1 MMNPSA
7 TDEFLAGFA
16 HGLFRLDY
24 IQSPDGTEYVEP
36 SGLFALYEETAEA
49 ALVREV
55 RENQALREYVSPFIG
70 MFSEMTARSSGDMFD
85 AGFNFAWDAWSDSP
99 AFIAWTDDADDYNK
113 IVEALDYTEWDC
125 RYEFWAE
132 PNSAGA
138 IMPRFDFL

>member
-1 MMNPSA
+1 MHTE

-24 IQSPDGTEYVEP
+24 IQSPDGTECVEP

-55 RENQALREYVSPFIG
+55 RENQALREYVSPLVA

-85 AGFNFAWDAWSDSP
+85 AGFNFAWDAWDASSF
-99 AFIAWTDDADDYNK
+99 ATWTYDADDCDR
-113 IVEALDYTEWDC
+113 ILEALDYDDWFS

-132 PNSAGA
+132 PNHDGA